1 MIKTIL
7 EGLKYDL
14 KGEYIDIAKGKYKLD
29 ENLREALI
37 TIKKKYGTRSN
48 NKRTS
53 FNCGSE

>member
-29 ENLREALI
+29 ENLREALT
-37 TIKKKYGTRSN
+37 TIKEIWH
-48 NKRTS
+48 KR
-53 FNCGSE
+53 